1 MSALLK
7 GFLSLLFVFF
17 WSYFT
22 CGEGTCKEGPKEKTM
37 LWKVTSDAPAFFS
50 GGNAKLKVVSY
61 CLKDLQE
68 WIFCGRISFI
78 IQFNTVCIPFR

>member
-37 LWKVTSDAPAFFS
+37 LWKVTSDAPAFFLEETQNS
-50 GGNAKLKVVSY
+50 KLFPTVLRIYKNGYFVVVY
-61 CLKDLQE
+61 HL
-68 WIFCGRISFI
+68 
-78 IQFNTVCIPFR
+78 